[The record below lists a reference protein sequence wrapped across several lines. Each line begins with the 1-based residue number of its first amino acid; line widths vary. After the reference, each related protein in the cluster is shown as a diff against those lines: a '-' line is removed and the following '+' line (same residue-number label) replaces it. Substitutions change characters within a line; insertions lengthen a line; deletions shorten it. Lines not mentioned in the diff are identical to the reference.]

1 MQKLS
6 ERTAGF
12 TDSLIRRMTRISLR
26 YGAVNLSQGFP
37 DFEPPRE
44 ILDRLAQVAH
54 EDFHQYSVTWGAQN
68 FREALA
74 EKQSRYMGFG
84 IDPDTEIVATC
95 GSTEAM
101 MAAMMTVTDPGDRV
115 VIFSPFYENYSADT
129 ILCGAEPIYV
139 PLVPPDFRFDPDV
152 LEAAFRLRP
161 KALVLCNP
169 SNPCGKVF
177 TREELL
183 TIASLAEKYD
193 VYVITD
199 EVYEHIV
206 YAPCRHT
213 YFASLPGMRE
223 RTVSCSS
230 LSKTYSVTGWRLG
243 YIIAPPE
250 IIDRAKKVH
259 DFLTVGAAAPLQ
271 EAIIP
276 GLRFG
281 QDYYD
286 ALLEKYTRKR
296 ELFLRGLDDLHIAH
310 NKPEGAYYV
319 LVDISEFGYDS
330 DLEFCEDMAR
340 EVGVAAVPG
349 SGFFREPVNNLIRF
363 HFAKKDET
371 LREALNRLGSLRE
384 RIPARRR
391 LGISSV
397 QRA

>member
-230 LSKTYSVTGWRLG
+230 LSKTYSVSGWRLG

-371 LREALNRLGSLRE
+371 LCEALNRLGSLRE
-384 RIPARRR
+384 RIPAHRR